1 MYLSKLWNYSLIL
14 NRYYSIKNNSV
25 LKKKKFGNINIIP
38 SKHRYGG
45 KPFLSPPA
53 NLISCQRRTKS
64 FVFNL
69 NRSYMVAMSKQVLH
83 VRNWILFVV
92 RENNCPSP
100 GWTHT
105 WSTHLSLRC
114 VPNKI
119 ITISTASQRVYYF
132 RRPAGVF
139 IDLEVVRFPPRN
151 VPNTAIAAVQSR
163 DGGLGE

>member
-64 FVFNL
+64 SFSIWIVPTWWRWANKCFTYEIEFFLWYERTIVPLLVGHTHEVLICHFGVYRIKLLPSARLVNASTTSADRQAFLLTSKLYVFPL
-69 NRSYMVAMSKQVLH
+69 EMYQIQQLQPFSPAMVV
-83 VRNWILFVV
+83 
-92 RENNCPSP
+92 
-100 GWTHT
+100 
-105 WSTHLSLRC
+105 
-114 VPNKI
+114 
-119 ITISTASQRVYYF
+119 
-132 RRPAGVF
+132 
-139 IDLEVVRFPPRN
+139 
-151 VPNTAIAAVQSR
+151 
-163 DGGLGE
+163 